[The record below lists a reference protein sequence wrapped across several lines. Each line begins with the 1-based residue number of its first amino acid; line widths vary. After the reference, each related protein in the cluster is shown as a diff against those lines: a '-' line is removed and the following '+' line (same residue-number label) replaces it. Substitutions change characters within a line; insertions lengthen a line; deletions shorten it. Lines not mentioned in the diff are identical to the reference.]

1 MFTSV
6 GLLQFQRLSELGD
19 WYSDKIILLNVSRIV
34 FGFGLWV
41 FFFFFCSCFCLF
53 VFSYF

>member
-6 GLLQFQRLSELGD
+6 GLLQLQRLSELGD
-19 WYSDKIILLNVSRIV
+19 WYTDKTILLNVSRIV

-41 FFFFFCSCFCLF
+41 VFFVVVFCLVGF
-53 VFSYF
+53 AYF